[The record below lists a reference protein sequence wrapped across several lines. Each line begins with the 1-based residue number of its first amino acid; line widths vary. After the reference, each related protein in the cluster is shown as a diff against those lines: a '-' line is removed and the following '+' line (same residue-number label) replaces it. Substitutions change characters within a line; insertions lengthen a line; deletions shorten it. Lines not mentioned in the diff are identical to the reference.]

1 MTKHFTPPNL
11 QKHVRHKGSAVL
23 VMVIVLAIVS
33 SLIGLSVAKIG
44 HASMNATASNTI
56 AMQASNIA
64 SSDAALLHAV
74 NYEDLSA
81 SNRSAVSGTTFQHE
95 TLLSNESSYTD
106 TIKQKIATINVYK
119 GDESIPRS
127 TLQVTRYSV
136 EKQESSGVP
145 VGTVIAWAGSKAPTS
160 NGTWLECNGQSCA
173 AYPELVAVLD
183 KNTVPDYRDRFL
195 ESSETVG
202 TIKEAGLPNITGRV
216 PTGCASSF
224 VISGSNTIAAR
235 PADYDNACSGA
246 FTIAL
251 DVRPH
256 ILNDGADSSRPAGWR
271 SYHGQ
276 YVFFT
281 ASLSNSIYGNSKT
294 VQPASVTVRRFI
306 KAA

>member
-11 QKHVRHKGSAVL
+11 QKHVRHKGSALL
-23 VMVIVLAIVS
+23 VMVIVLAIIS
-33 SLIGLSVAKIG
+33 SMIGLSLAKIG
-44 HASMNATASNTI
+44 QAGMSATASNTI

-74 NYEDLSA
+74 NYEDLTA
-81 SNRSAVSGTTFQHE
+81 SNRSAVSGTAFQHE

-145 VGTVIAWAGSKAPTS
+145 VGTVIAWPGANAPTT

-173 AYPELVAVLD
+173 GYAELVSILG
-183 KNTVPDYRDRFL
+183 KSTVPDYRNRFL
-195 ESSETVG
+195 EGSVAPG
-202 TIKEAGLPNITGRV
+202 TIKDAGLPNI
-216 PTGCASSF
+216 
-224 VISGSNTIAAR
+224 SG
-235 PADYDNACSGA
+235 
-246 FTIAL
+246 FTWGTL
-251 DVRPH
+251 
-256 ILNDGADSSRPAGWR
+256 WR
-271 SYHGQ
+271 SFANPSGPFSYAVQNSNGHTGNSGGSFSS
-276 YVFFT
+276 YWIYFD
-281 ASLSNSIYGNSKT
+281 ASRCSSIYGRSST
-294 VQPASVTVRRFI
+294 VQPPAVTVKYLI